1 MPALR
6 LQLSFTCVTLCSTF
20 IQHDVSQVVF
30 VSVSYVIKG
39 VTATEK

>member
-1 MPALR
+1 MPVLR
-6 LQLSFTCVTLCSTF
+6 LQLSLTCVTLRITF

-30 VSVSYVIKG
+30 VSGNYVIEG